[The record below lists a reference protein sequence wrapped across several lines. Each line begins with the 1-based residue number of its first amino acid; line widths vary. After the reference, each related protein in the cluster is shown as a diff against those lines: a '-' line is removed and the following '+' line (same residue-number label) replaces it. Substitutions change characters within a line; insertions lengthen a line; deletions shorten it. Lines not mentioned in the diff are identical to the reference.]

1 MAFPTTLDTDFG
13 TLVDNDDD
21 IEASQ
26 MNEIRR
32 AVEGLEERVGIDT
45 AKTTLQLAET
55 GETIQDI
62 VYNFFETGR
71 RLWLYEDA
79 EPTGWELVASVADRV
94 LAVKGG
100 SNAFNVVGGNQAGT
114 WTQPS
119 HTHTGVS
126 HVHKWYDH
134 KGGYLHDYTYNA
146 SGVAGPITLSNTNAY
161 RHIDISISSSSST
174 LNDSYTSAAGTGAT
188 GSSGTASTWR
198 PYGAVGIIVEKD

>member
-79 EPTGWELVASVADRV
+79 EPTGWELVDSVADRV

-119 HTHTGVS
+119 HTHTGAS

-134 KGGYLHDYTYNA
+134 NAGYLHDYTYDA
-146 SGVAGPITLSNTNAY
+146 SGNEQSIPTASKNAY
-161 RHIDISISSSSST
+161 RHIDISISSSSS
-174 LNDSYTSAAGTGAT
+174 LSL
-188 GSSGTASTWR
+188 
-198 PYGAVGIIVEKD
+198 IHI